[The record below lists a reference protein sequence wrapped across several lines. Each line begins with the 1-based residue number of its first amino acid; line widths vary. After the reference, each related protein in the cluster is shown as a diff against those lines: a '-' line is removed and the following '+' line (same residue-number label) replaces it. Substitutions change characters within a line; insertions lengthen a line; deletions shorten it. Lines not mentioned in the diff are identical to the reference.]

1 MKVLAGC
8 LDSSGIRAFLSWGGV
23 FFFFFFFFLL
33 YGAVSHHSWWF
44 TCAEVALKLGFC
56 PLCMG
61 VRVVSLSHW

>member
-8 LDSSGIRAFLSWGGV
+8 LDSSGIRAVLSWGGV
-23 FFFFFFFFLL
+23 FFFFFLL